1 MPVSRFA
8 AYLPHITSEYY
19 VFKVVL
25 ESMSI
30 NSKHDWHAPTVNFAI
45 NSTLEI
51 PGSKSA
57 TNRAFVLAALGNKN
71 STISN
76 PLFARDTYLMLDA
89 LEKLGCNVLKQ
100 SNSVEISPMK
110 KNHGEI
116 SIDVGLAGT
125 VMRFV
130 PPLAALGIG
139 ITNFDGDERARKRP
153 MKTLIESLKKLN
165 VKVIDNYEGK
175 LPFSIE
181 TNGQIIGGEIEID
194 ASESSQF
201 ISALMLVGA
210 KFTNGITIKHIGKN
224 LPSLPHI
231 QMTIEM
237 LNEVGVKTN
246 KIDKTTWRIDNQEI
260 KSKDWHIEPDLSN
273 AGPFL
278 AAAMITSGEVKIK
291 DWPLQTTQAG
301 NSWIQILSLMGAK
314 IQLNSNE
321 LILKNDS
328 EIKGIK
334 YDLKDVG
341 ELTPVLVAISLF
353 ANSKSEFIGISHLRG
368 HETDRLAAL
377 VENIT
382 SIGGDAQETEDGLI
396 INPKKL
402 HGGIWK
408 AFDDHRMA
416 TAGAVIGLRINDIYV
431 DDISTTSKTLPNFE
445 EMWNKMVNL

>member
-1 MPVSRFA
+1 MTV
-8 AYLPHITSEYY
+8 
-19 VFKVVL
+19 K
-25 ESMSI
+25 SMH
-30 NSKHDWHAPTVNFAI
+30 NWHAPTINGAI

-57 TNRAFVLAALGNKN
+57 TNRAFVLAALGDKN
-71 STISN
+71 SVIAN
-76 PLFARDTYLMLDA
+76 PLFARDTNLMLEA
-89 LEKLGCNVLKQ
+89 LEKLGCNVVKKL
-100 SNSVEISPMK
+100 NSVEISPMK
-110 KNHGEI
+110 KDHSEI

-130 PPLAALGIG
+130 PPLAALSSG
-139 ITNFDGDERARKRP
+139 TSHFDGDERARNRP

-165 VKVIDNYEGK
+165 VKVIDNHQGK
-175 LPFSIE
+175 LPFSIISD
-181 TNGQIIGGEIEID
+181 GQITGGEIEID

-210 KFTNGITIKHIGKN
+210 KFKNGLTIKHVGQN

-231 QMTIEM
+231 EMTIEM
-237 LNEVGVKTN
+237 LKEVGVKTN
-246 KIDKTTWRIDNQEI
+246 QINATTWRIDNQNI
-260 KSKDWHIEPDLSN
+260 NSKNWVVEPDLSN

-278 AAAMITSGEVKIK
+278 AAAMVTKGEIKIN

-301 NSWIQILSLMGAK
+301 NSWIEILSLMGAN
-314 IQLNSNE
+314 IQLNSKQ

-328 EIKGIK
+328 EIKGIN
-334 YDLKDVG
+334 YNLNDVG

-353 ANSKSEFIGISHLRG
+353 ANSKSEFTGISHLRG

-382 SIGGDAQETEDGLI
+382 AIGGDAKETEDGLI
-396 INPKKL
+396 INPKQL
-402 HGGIWK
+402 HGGVWK

-416 TAGAVIGLRINDIYV
+416 TAGAVIGLKVKDIYV
-431 DDISTTSKTLPNFE
+431 DDIATTSKTLPNFE
-445 EMWNKMVNL
+445 EMWNEMVNL

>member
-1 MPVSRFA
+1 M
-8 AYLPHITSEYY
+8 H
-19 VFKVVL
+19 
-25 ESMSI
+25 
-30 NSKHDWHAPTVNFAI
+30 NWHAPTINGAI

-71 STISN
+71 SIITN
-76 PLFARDTYLMLDA
+76 PLFARDTNLMLEA
-89 LEKLGCNVLKQ
+89 LEKLGCNVVKKL
-100 SNSVEISPMK
+100 NSVEISPMK
-110 KNHGEI
+110 KDHSEI

-130 PPLAALGIG
+130 PPLAALSSG
-139 ITNFDGDERARKRP
+139 TSHFDGDERARNRP

-165 VKVIDNYEGK
+165 VKVIDNHQGK
-175 LPFSIE
+175 LPFSIISD
-181 TNGQIIGGEIEID
+181 GQITGGEIEID

-210 KFTNGITIKHIGKN
+210 KFKNGLTIKHVGQN

-231 QMTIEM
+231 EMTIEM
-237 LNEVGVKTN
+237 LKEVGVKTN
-246 KIDKTTWRIDNQEI
+246 QINATTWRIDNQNI
-260 KSKDWHIEPDLSN
+260 NSKNWVVEPDLSN

-278 AAAMITSGEVKIK
+278 AAAMVTKGEIKIN

-301 NSWIQILSLMGAK
+301 NSWIEILSLMGAN
-314 IQLNSNE
+314 IQLNSKQ

-328 EIKGIK
+328 EIKGIN
-334 YDLKDVG
+334 YNLNDVG

-353 ANSKSEFIGISHLRG
+353 ANSKSEFTGISHLRG

-382 SIGGDAQETEDGLI
+382 AIGGDAKETEDGLI
-396 INPKKL
+396 INPKQL
-402 HGGIWK
+402 HGGVWK

-416 TAGAVIGLRINDIYV
+416 TAGAVIGLKVKDIYV
-431 DDISTTSKTLPNFE
+431 DDIATTAKTLPNFE

>member
-1 MPVSRFA
+1 M
-8 AYLPHITSEYY
+8 H
-19 VFKVVL
+19 
-25 ESMSI
+25 
-30 NSKHDWHAPTVNFAI
+30 NWHAPTINGAI

-71 STISN
+71 SIITN
-76 PLFARDTYLMLDA
+76 PLFARDTNLMLEA
-89 LEKLGCNVLKQ
+89 LEKLGCNVVKK

-110 KNHGEI
+110 KDHSEI

-130 PPLAALGIG
+130 PPLAALSSG
-139 ITNFDGDERARKRP
+139 TSHFDGDERARNRP

-165 VKVIDNYEGK
+165 VKVIDNHQGK
-175 LPFSIE
+175 LPFSIISD
-181 TNGQIIGGEIEID
+181 GQITGGEIEID

-210 KFTNGITIKHIGKN
+210 KFNNGLTIKHVGQN

-231 QMTIEM
+231 EMTIEM
-237 LNEVGVKTN
+237 LKEVGVKTN
-246 KIDKTTWRIDNQEI
+246 QINATTWRIDNQTI
-260 KSKDWHIEPDLSN
+260 NSRNWVVEPDLSN

-278 AAAMITSGEVKIK
+278 AAAMVTKGEIKIN

-301 NSWIQILSLMGAK
+301 NSWIEILSLMGAN
-314 IQLNSNE
+314 IQLNSKQ

-328 EIKGIK
+328 EIKGIN
-334 YDLKDVG
+334 YNLNDVG

-353 ANSKSEFIGISHLRG
+353 ANSKSEFTGISHLRG

-382 SIGGDAQETEDGLI
+382 AIGGDAKETEDGLI
-396 INPKKL
+396 INPKQL
-402 HGGIWK
+402 HGGVWK

-416 TAGAVIGLRINDIYV
+416 TAGAVIGLKVKDIYV
-431 DDISTTSKTLPNFE
+431 DDIATTSKTLPNFE

>member
-1 MPVSRFA
+1 M
-8 AYLPHITSEYY
+8 H
-19 VFKVVL
+19 
-25 ESMSI
+25 
-30 NSKHDWHAPTVNFAI
+30 NWHAPTINGAI

-71 STISN
+71 SIITN
-76 PLFARDTYLMLDA
+76 PLFARDTNLMLEA
-89 LEKLGCNVLKQ
+89 LEKLGCNVVKKL
-100 SNSVEISPMK
+100 NSVEISPMK
-110 KNHGEI
+110 KDHSEI

-130 PPLAALGIG
+130 PPLAALSSG
-139 ITNFDGDERARKRP
+139 TSHFDGDERARNRP

-165 VKVIDNYEGK
+165 VKVIDNHQGK
-175 LPFSIE
+175 LPFSIISD
-181 TNGQIIGGEIEID
+181 GQITGGEIEID

-210 KFTNGITIKHIGKN
+210 KFKNGLTIKHVGQN

-231 QMTIEM
+231 EMTIEM
-237 LNEVGVKTN
+237 LKEVGVKTN
-246 KIDKTTWRIDNQEI
+246 QINTTTWRIDNQNI
-260 KSKDWHIEPDLSN
+260 NSKNWVVEPDLSN

-278 AAAMITSGEVKIK
+278 AAAMVTKGEIKIN

-301 NSWIQILSLMGAK
+301 NSWIEILSLMGAN
-314 IQLNSNE
+314 IQLNSKQ

-328 EIKGIK
+328 EIKGIN
-334 YDLKDVG
+334 YNLNDVG

-353 ANSKSEFIGISHLRG
+353 ANSKSEFTGISHLRG

-382 SIGGDAQETEDGLI
+382 AIGGDAKETEDGLI
-396 INPKKL
+396 INPKQL
-402 HGGIWK
+402 HGGVWK

-416 TAGAVIGLRINDIYV
+416 TAGAVIGLKVKDIYV

-445 EMWNKMVNL
+445 NLWNKMVNL

>member
-1 MPVSRFA
+1 MTV
-8 AYLPHITSEYY
+8 
-19 VFKVVL
+19 K
-25 ESMSI
+25 SMH
-30 NSKHDWHAPTVNFAI
+30 NWHAPTINGAI

-57 TNRAFVLAALGNKN
+57 TNRAFVLAALGDKN
-71 STISN
+71 SIITN
-76 PLFARDTYLMLDA
+76 PLFARDTNLMLEA
-89 LEKLGCNVLKQ
+89 LEKLGCNVVKKL
-100 SNSVEISPMK
+100 NSVEISPMK
-110 KNHGEI
+110 KDHSEI

-130 PPLAALGIG
+130 PPLAALSSG
-139 ITNFDGDERARKRP
+139 TSHFDGDERARNRP

-165 VKVIDNYEGK
+165 VKVIDNHQGK
-175 LPFSIE
+175 LPFSIISD
-181 TNGQIIGGEIEID
+181 GQITGGEIEID

-210 KFTNGITIKHIGKN
+210 KFKNGLTIKHVGQN

-231 QMTIEM
+231 EMTIEM
-237 LNEVGVKTN
+237 LKEVGVKTN
-246 KIDKTTWRIDNQEI
+246 QINATTWRIDNQNI
-260 KSKDWHIEPDLSN
+260 NSKNWVVEPDLSN

-278 AAAMITSGEVKIK
+278 AAAMVTKGEIKIN

-301 NSWIQILSLMGAK
+301 NSWIEILSLMGAN
-314 IQLNSNE
+314 IQLNSKQ

-328 EIKGIK
+328 EIKGIN
-334 YDLKDVG
+334 YNLNNVG

-353 ANSKSEFIGISHLRG
+353 ANSKSEFTGISHLRG

-382 SIGGDAQETEDGLI
+382 AIGGDAKETEDGLI
-396 INPKKL
+396 INPKQL
-402 HGGIWK
+402 HGGVWK

-416 TAGAVIGLRINDIYV
+416 TAGAVIGLKVKDIYV
-431 DDISTTSKTLPNFE
+431 DDIATTSKTLPNFE

>member
-1 MPVSRFA
+1 M
-8 AYLPHITSEYY
+8 H
-19 VFKVVL
+19 
-25 ESMSI
+25 
-30 NSKHDWHAPTVNFAI
+30 NWHAPTINGAI

-71 STISN
+71 SIITN
-76 PLFARDTYLMLDA
+76 PLFARDTNLMLEA
-89 LEKLGCNVLKQ
+89 LEKLGCNVVKK

-110 KNHGEI
+110 KDHSEI

-130 PPLAALGIG
+130 PPLAALSSG
-139 ITNFDGDERARKRP
+139 TSHFDGDERARNRP

-165 VKVIDNYEGK
+165 VKVIDNHQGK
-175 LPFSIE
+175 LPFSIISD
-181 TNGQIIGGEIEID
+181 GQITGGEIEID

-210 KFTNGITIKHIGKN
+210 KFKNGLTIKHVGQN

-231 QMTIEM
+231 EMTIEM
-237 LNEVGVKTN
+237 LKEVGVKTN
-246 KIDKTTWRIDNQEI
+246 QINTTTWRIDNQNI
-260 KSKDWHIEPDLSN
+260 NSKNWVVEPDLSN

-278 AAAMITSGEVKIK
+278 AAAMVTKGEIKIN

-301 NSWIQILSLMGAK
+301 NSWIEILSLMGAN
-314 IQLNSNE
+314 IQLNSKQ
-321 LILKNDS
+321 LILKNESD
-328 EIKGIK
+328 IKGIN
-334 YDLKDVG
+334 YNLNNVG

-353 ANSKSEFIGISHLRG
+353 ANSKSEFTGISHLRG

-382 SIGGDAQETEDGLI
+382 AIGGDAKETEDGLI
-396 INPKKL
+396 INPKQL
-402 HGGIWK
+402 HGGVWK

-416 TAGAVIGLRINDIYV
+416 TAGAVIGLKVKDIYV

-445 EMWNKMVNL
+445 DLWNKMVNL

>member
-1 MPVSRFA
+1 MTV
-8 AYLPHITSEYY
+8 
-19 VFKVVL
+19 K
-25 ESMSI
+25 SMH
-30 NSKHDWHAPTVNFAI
+30 NWHAPTINGAI

-57 TNRAFVLAALGNKN
+57 TNRAFVLAALGDKN
-71 STISN
+71 SVIAN
-76 PLFARDTYLMLDA
+76 PLFARDTNLMLEA
-89 LEKLGCNVLKQ
+89 LEKLGCNVVKKL
-100 SNSVEISPMK
+100 NSVEISPMK
-110 KNHGEI
+110 KDHSEI

-130 PPLAALGIG
+130 PPLAALSSG
-139 ITNFDGDERARKRP
+139 TSHFDGDERARNRP

-165 VKVIDNYEGK
+165 VKVIDNHQGK
-175 LPFSIE
+175 LPFSIISD
-181 TNGQIIGGEIEID
+181 GQITGGEIEID

-210 KFTNGITIKHIGKN
+210 KFKNGLTIKHVGQN

-231 QMTIEM
+231 EMTIEM
-237 LNEVGVKTN
+237 LKEVGVKTN
-246 KIDKTTWRIDNQEI
+246 QINATTWRIDNQNI
-260 KSKDWHIEPDLSN
+260 NSKNWVVEPDLSN

-278 AAAMITSGEVKIK
+278 AAAMVTKGEIKIN

-301 NSWIQILSLMGAK
+301 NSWIKILSLMGAN
-314 IQLNSNE
+314 IQLNSKQ

-328 EIKGIK
+328 EIKGIN
-334 YDLKDVG
+334 YNLNDVG

-353 ANSKSEFIGISHLRG
+353 ANSKSEFTGISHLRG

-382 SIGGDAQETEDGLI
+382 AIGGDAKETEDGLI
-396 INPKKL
+396 INPKQL
-402 HGGIWK
+402 HGGVWK

-416 TAGAVIGLRINDIYV
+416 TAGAVIGLKVKDIYV
-431 DDISTTSKTLPNFE
+431 DDIATTSKTLPNFE
-445 EMWNKMVNL
+445 EMWNEMVNL